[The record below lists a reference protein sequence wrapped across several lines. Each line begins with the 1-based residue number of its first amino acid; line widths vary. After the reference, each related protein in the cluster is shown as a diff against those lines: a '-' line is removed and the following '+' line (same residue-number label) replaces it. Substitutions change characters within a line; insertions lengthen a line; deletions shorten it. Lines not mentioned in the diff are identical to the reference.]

1 MVLYNENLGS
11 RCITLQVNFK
21 KRKAILME
29 VDFAN
34 YKNISYTKA
43 GKFEETRFE
52 KIHNVIFETSN
63 EASILVAQE
72 MASLIRE
79 RELLNKP
86 CVLGL
91 ATGSSPIKVYE
102 ELVRMHK
109 EENLSFANVVTFN
122 LDEYYPMDK
131 SNIQSY
137 YYFMHEHLFNHVDI
151 LPENINIPDGKIS
164 TEDLYQYCIDYEL
177 KIKDIGGL
185 DFQLLGIGRT
195 GHIGFNEPGSH
206 LNSGTRIITLDHLTR
221 VDAAPSFLGID
232 NVPRKAIT
240 MGIGTVL
247 SAKRIVLLAWGINKS
262 GIIKETIEGQI
273 SANVPATYL
282 QKHENT
288 TFILDKEA
296 SAELTRVKT
305 PWLVTSCVWTEN
317 LKLKAVVWLSQLL
330 EKPFLKLT
338 DKDYNDNGM
347 SGLLTEEGSAYDMN
361 IKMFN
366 KLQHTITGWP
376 GGKPNA
382 DDSKRPERAFPA
394 KKRIII
400 FSPHPDDDVISMG
413 GTFDRLV
420 EQGHDVHVAY
430 QTSGNIAVSDEEALK
445 FAEIARN
452 LEPTSLNV
460 NGIINFLKNKKD
472 NDLMD
477 SLDVRKLKG
486 AIRKSES
493 LAATRYLGLK
503 DKNVHF
509 LNLPFYETGTIK
521 KGNLTEND
529 IQIMKDI
536 IDEIKPHQIY
546 AAGDLADPHGTHKI
560 CLDALFIAIEQL
572 KTNDYMNDCW
582 VWLYR
587 GAWHEWESYEIEMAV
602 PMSPDQIL
610 KKRHAIFYH
619 QSQKDGVM
627 FQGGDSREFWVRA
640 EDRNR
645 LTAKKYNDL
654 GLADYAAIEA
664 FKRYHF

>member
-1 MVLYNENLGS
+1 M
-11 RCITLQVNFK
+11 R
-21 KRKAILME
+21 
-29 VDFAN
+29 VDIPM
-34 YKNISYTKA
+34 YKNIEYREP

-52 KIHNVIFETSN
+52 KIHNIIFDSSKK
-63 EASILVAQE
+63 ASILVAQE
-72 MASLIRE
+72 IADLIRE
-79 RELLNKP
+79 KQKLGEK

-102 ELVRMHK
+102 ELIRLHK
-109 EENLSFANVVTFN
+109 EEGLSFSNVVTFN

-137 YYFMHEHLFNHVDI
+137 HYFMHEHLFNHIDI
-151 LPENINIPDGKIS
+151 LSENINIPDGNINN
-164 TEDLYQYCIDYEL
+164 EDLYQYCIDYEM
-177 KIKDIGGL
+177 KIKKAGGI

-206 LNSGTRIITLDHLTR
+206 LNSGTRIITLDHITR
-221 VDAAPSFLGID
+221 IDAAPAFLGID

-240 MGIGTVL
+240 MGIGTVK
-247 SAKRIVLLAWGINKS
+247 SAKRIVLLAWGLHKA
-262 GIIKETIEGQI
+262 GIIKDTIEGEI
-273 SANVPATYL
+273 SSNVPATYL
-282 QKHENT
+282 QQHDNV
-288 TFILDKEA
+288 TFIIDKEA
-296 SAELTRVKT
+296 SSELTRVKT
-305 PWLVTSCVWTEN
+305 PWLVTSCLWSDH
-317 LKLKAVVWLSQLL
+317 LKLKAVVWLSELVS
-330 EKPFLKLT
+330 KPILKLT

-347 SGLLTEEGSAYDMN
+347 SGLLTEEGTAYDLN

-366 KLQHTITGWP
+366 KLQRTITGWP

-382 DDSKRPERAFPA
+382 DDSNRPERAEPT
-394 KKRIII
+394 KKRVII

-420 EQGHDVHVAY
+420 EQGHEVHIAY

-445 FAEIARN
+445 FAEISKAVNGDSENANDIIDFIKYKKGNDIIDSLEVRN
-452 LEPTSLNV
+452 L
-460 NGIINFLKNKKD
+460 
-472 NDLMD
+472 
-477 SLDVRKLKG
+477 KG
-486 AIRKSES
+486 LIRKSES
-493 LAATRYLGLK
+493 LAATRYLGLP
-503 DKNVHF
+503 DENVHF

-521 KGNLTEND
+521 KGDLTQTD
-529 IQIMKDI
+529 ISIICNIIKD
-536 IDEIKPHQIY
+536 IKPHQIY
-546 AAGDLADPHGTHKI
+546 AAGDLADPHGTHKV
-560 CLDALFIAIEQL
+560 CLDALFMAINTI
-572 KTNDYMNDCW
+572 KTETFMRDCW

-602 PMSPDQIL
+602 PMSPDQVL

-627 FQGGDSREFWVRA
+627 FQGDDSREFWVRV

-645 LTAKKYNDL
+645 LTAKKYNDF

>member
-1 MVLYNENLGS
+1 MNIDIAKYSE
-11 RCITLQVNFK
+11 I
-21 KRKAILME
+21 
-29 VDFAN
+29 N
-34 YKNISYTKA
+34 YKTP

-52 KIHNVIFETSN
+52 KIHNVCVDSS
-63 EASILVAQE
+63 AKG
-72 MASLIRE
+72 SLIVAKE
-79 RELLNKP
+79 IADLIKFKQNSDSN

-102 ELVRMHK
+102 ELVRMHQ
-109 EENLSFANVVTFN
+109 EEGLSFANVITFN

-137 YYFMHEHLFNHVDI
+137 HYFMHEHLFNHVDI
-151 LPENINIPDGKIS
+151 LPENINIPDGTVTAENI
-164 TEDLYQYCIDYEL
+164 LQYCIDYEM
-177 KIKDIGGL
+177 KIKSLGGL

-206 LNSGTRIITLDHLTR
+206 FNSGTRSITLDHITR
-221 VDAAPSFLGID
+221 VDAAPAFFGID

-247 SAKRIVLLAWGINKS
+247 SAKRIVLLAWGINK
-262 GIIKETIEGQI
+262 GTIVKKTIEGKI
-273 SANVPATYL
+273 SSFLPATYL
-282 QKHENT
+282 QEHNNT
-288 TFILDKEA
+288 TFVLDEEA
-296 SAELTRVKT
+296 SAELTRIKT
-305 PWLVTSCVWTEN
+305 PWLVTSCVWTKS
-317 LKLKAVVWLSQLL
+317 LKTKAVVWLSELL
-330 EKPFLKLT
+330 NKPILKLT

-347 SGLLTEEGSAYDMN
+347 SGLLTDEGTAYDLN

-382 DDSKRPERAFPA
+382 EDINRPERANPA

-420 EQGHDVHVAY
+420 EQGHEVHIAY

-445 FAEIARN
+445 FAEISKEIN
-452 LEPTSLNV
+452 THSETSDS
-460 NGIINFLKNKKD
+460 IINFIRNKKG
-472 NDLMD
+472 NDIID
-477 SLDVRKLKG
+477 SLEVRKLKG

-493 LAATRYLGLK
+493 LAATRYLGLG
-503 DKNVHF
+503 DENVHF

-521 KGNLTEND
+521 KGNLNQTD
-529 IQIMKDI
+529 ISIMHNF
-536 IDEIKPHQIY
+536 IDDIKPHQIY
-546 AAGDLADPHGTHKI
+546 AAGDLADPHGTHKV
-560 CLDALFIAIEQL
+560 CLDALLMALEQL
-572 KTNDYMNDCW
+572 KTKKYMKDCW

-587 GAWHEWESYEIEMAV
+587 GAWHEWESHEIEMAV
-602 PMSPDQIL
+602 PLSPDQVL

-627 FQGGDSREFWVRA
+627 FQGDDSREFWVRV